1 MSVSKSLLFGAL
13 VIAALPPSVNAKTQK
28 AVGFGPV
35 FYSGV
40 AASALVP
47 TYAFDFSF
55 SANNRIARSF
65 YFTNRFNFGFLTG
78 DDFAGR
84 GAYYGIAGSYTFGPR
99 LNLGKDRVIP
109 YIEAGP
115 VIGMFAAQ
123 LSSPAATDSKNQT
136 AVKYG
141 YGLGIGF
148 DSLSGEE
155 KGWGMEV
162 SYFHFL
168 TSPSLFEFPAKSLT
182 ATGIKLEFRFLL
194 KEK

>member
-1 MSVSKSLLFGAL
+1 MAL
-13 VIAALPPSVNAKTQK
+13 AALPSIATAKTQK
-28 AVGFGPV
+28 AVGFGPA

-47 TYAFDFSF
+47 TYAFDVSF
-55 SANNRIARSF
+55 SANNQMARSF

-78 DDFAGR
+78 DTFAGR
-84 GAYYGIAGSYTFGPR
+84 GSYYGMAGSYTFGPR

-115 VIGMFAAQ
+115 VIGMFAVQ
-123 LSSPAATDSKNQT
+123 LSSPSTTDSKNQT

-148 DSLSGEE
+148 DSLAGEE
-155 KGWGMEV
+155 RGWGMEV
-162 SYFHFL
+162 SYFHL
-168 TSPSLFEFPAKSLT
+168 MTSPSLFEFPAQALT